1 MGASFCDDWG
11 AAVLARKVFDQ
22 VAMGDAD
29 SELRRLEQT
38 VRLARERLAQLIR
51 KDSDPAAIE
60 VATETCI
67 EIIAAV
73 RSFLAHGK

>member
-1 MGASFCDDWG
+1 MA
-11 AAVLARKVFDQ
+11 
-22 VAMGDAD
+22 DAD
-29 SELRRLEQT
+29 FELQRLGQT
-38 VRLARERLAQLIR
+38 VGLARERLARLIP
-51 KDSDPAAIE
+51 KDTDAAAVE

>member
-1 MGASFCDDWG
+1 
-11 AAVLARKVFDQ
+11 VLARKVFDQ
-22 VAMGDAD
+22 VAMADAD
-29 SELRRLEQT
+29 SDLQRLEQT

-51 KDSDPAAIE
+51 KDTDPAAIE